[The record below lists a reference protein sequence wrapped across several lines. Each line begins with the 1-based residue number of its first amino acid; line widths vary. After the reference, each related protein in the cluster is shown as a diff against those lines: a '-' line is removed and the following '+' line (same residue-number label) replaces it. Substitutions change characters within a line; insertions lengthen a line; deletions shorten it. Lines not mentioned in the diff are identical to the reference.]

1 MVTFLTILH
10 IIITLSLIGLVLI
23 QDSKGGGMG
32 AFGGGGNSNSVLGA
46 TGATSLAAKLTQWFA
61 IAFAISCIALA
72 MTTGRTK
79 KSVVD
84 GMAPVPPAAQVA
96 PGTTTPPP
104 ANVSGTANGA
114 ATGSDMTTTPA
125 ENQPPAA
132 TTPGS
137 SAESAP
143 AANKTSDQEST
154 PKK

>member
-10 IIITLSLIGLVLI
+10 IIITISLIALVLV

-61 IAFAISCIALA
+61 IAFAISCITLA
-72 MTTGRTK
+72 MMTGRSK

-84 GMAPVPPAAQVA
+84 GMAPVSPPAKVA
-96 PGTTTPPP
+96 ADPI
-104 ANVSGTANGA
+104 
-114 ATGSDMTTTPA
+114 
-125 ENQPPAA
+125 PAA
-132 TTPGS
+132 DETAQPNT
-137 SAESAP
+137 AESP
-143 AANKTSDQEST
+143 ASNKTSEQESS

>member
-10 IIITLSLIGLVLI
+10 IIITISLIGLVLI

-61 IAFAISCIALA
+61 IAFAISCIALT
-72 MTTGRTK
+72 MTTGRSK

-84 GMAPVPPAAQVA
+84 GMAPVPPAAQMN
-96 PGTTTPPP
+96 PGATPP
-104 ANVSGTANGA
+104 ADATSGATANGA
-114 ATGSDMTTTPA
+114 ATGETTPPA
-125 ENQPPAA
+125 ENKPSAPAA
-132 TTPGS
+132 TTP
-137 SAESAP
+137 EST
-143 AANKTSDQEST
+143 TSDQESA

>member
-84 GMAPVPPAAQVA
+84 GMAPVPPAAQVN
-96 PGTTTPPP
+96 PSTTPPP
-104 ANVSGTANGA
+104 TTDASGAANGA
-114 ATGSDMTTTPA
+114 ATGDMTTTPTDG
-125 ENQPPAA
+125 NQPPAA
-132 TTPGS
+132 TTPGTS
-137 SAESAP
+137 STPP
-143 AANKTSDQEST
+143 ASNTTSDQESA

>member
-72 MTTGRTK
+72 MTTGRSK

-84 GMAPVPPAAQVA
+84 AMAPVPPAAQVN
-96 PGTTTPPP
+96 PGTTPTTPPP
-104 ANVSGTANGA
+104 ADASASGTVNGA
-114 ATGSDMTTTPA
+114 AAGDTTTTPA
-125 ENQPPAA
+125 EKQPAA
-132 TTPGS
+132 SATP
-137 SAESAP
+137 AESAP
-143 AANKTSDQEST
+143 ASNKTSDQEST